1 MMYIMKNLKNKV
13 LFSGCYEELKNII
26 NNLEQQLE
34 KEKYKY
40 ETELTKK
47 KYNNELQK
55 EKHKNELNE
64 ERFNSKL
71 KDKDIEI
78 LQYKI
83 KLLELT
89 NKN

>member
-1 MMYIMKNLKNKV
+1 MNYSFPIMFTMYSLYYINNKV
-13 LFSGCYEELKNII
+13 NYDKKIHNMLKKI
-26 NNLEQQLE
+26 LE
-34 KEKYKY
+34 KERYKNDL
-40 ETELTKK
+40 E
-47 KYNNELQK
+47 K

-78 LQYKI
+78 LQYKV

-89 NKN
+89 KN

>member
-1 MMYIMKNLKNKV
+1 MFC
-13 LFSGCYEELKNII
+13 FSGCYEELKNII

-34 KEKYKY
+34 KEKHKY
-40 ETELTKK
+40 EIELAKERYNTELD
-47 KYNNELQK
+47 K
-55 EKHKNELNE
+55 EKHKYELE
-64 ERFNSKL
+64 VSNSKL
-71 KDKDIEI
+71 KDKDIDIKNKDIEI